1 MTPGT
6 LGFDES
12 EHAGPEH
19 LDADYV
25 AGYDRKAATDPSEDV
40 RAMRD
45 AGIGERSVVVDL
57 GAGTG
62 TFAAAIAPWCREVIA
77 VDVSAPMRAAMRER
91 CRELGLKNVRCVEA
105 GFLSYDHEG
114 PPAGGVYS
122 RNALHHLPDFW
133 KAVALTRIAGFL
145 APGGVLRLRD
155 LVYSFE
161 PLEAEVVLERWYA
174 GASPTSGV
182 GWTRAE
188 LEEHVRTE
196 FSPFSW
202 ILEPM
207 LERCGFEIRAA
218 EYAASQT
225 YAAYTCVRT

>member
-1 MTPGT
+1 MAPGT
-6 LGFDES
+6 LGFDEL

-19 LDADYV
+19 LDAGYV
-25 AGYDRKAATDPSEDV
+25 AGYDRKAATDPSDDV

-45 AGIGERSVVVDL
+45 AGIGEHSVVVDL

-77 VDVSAPMRAAMRER
+77 VDVSAPMLAATRER
-91 CRELGLKNVRCVEA
+91 CRELGWTNVRCVEA
-105 GFLSYDHEG
+105 GFLSYEHEG
-114 PPAGGVYS
+114 DAAGGVYS

-133 KAVALTRIAGFL
+133 KAVALDRIAGFL

-155 LVYSFE
+155 LVYSFQ
-161 PLEAEVVLERWYA
+161 PREAAAALERWYA
-174 GASPTSGV
+174 GATLTSEK

-196 FSPFSW
+196 FSSFSW
-202 ILEPM
+202 LLEPM

-218 EYAASQT
+218 EYAPSQT

>member
-1 MTPGT
+1 MAPGT
-6 LGFDES
+6 LEFDES
-12 EHAGPEH
+12 GHAGPEH
-19 LDADYV
+19 LDIDYV
-25 AGYDRKAATDPSEDV
+25 AAYDRKAATDPSDDV
-40 RAMRD
+40 QAMRD
-45 AGIGERSVVVDL
+45 AGIGEHDVVVDL

-62 TFAAAIAPWCREVIA
+62 TFAAAIAPWCREVVA
-77 VDVSAPMRAAMRER
+77 VDISPPMLAATRER
-91 CRELGLKNVRCVEA
+91 GRRLGLTNVRCVEA
-105 GFLSYDHEG
+105 GFLSYEHQG
-114 PPAGGVYS
+114 TPASAAYS

-161 PLEAEVVLERWYA
+161 PREADAVLDRWYA
-174 GASPTSGV
+174 GASTTSEV

-207 LERCGFEIRAA
+207 LERCGFEICAA
-218 EYAASQT
+218 EYSPSQT
-225 YAAYTCVRT
+225 YAAYTCTRT

>member
-1 MTPGT
+1 MATET
-6 LGFDES
+6 WEFDES
-12 EHAGPEH
+12 GHAGPEH
-19 LDADYV
+19 LDAGYV
-25 AGYDRKAATDPSEDV
+25 AGYDRKAGTDPSEDV
-40 RAMRD
+40 QALRD
-45 AGIGERSVVVDL
+45 AGVNDASLVVDL

-62 TFAAAIAPWCREVIA
+62 VFAAAIAPRCDQVVA
-77 VDVSAPMRAAMRER
+77 VDVSVPMLDATRER
-91 CRELGLKNVRCVEA
+91 CRRLGLRNVRCIEA
-105 GFLSYDHEG
+105 GFLSYEHEG
-114 PPAGGVYS
+114 APAEAVYS

-133 KAVALTRIAGFL
+133 KAVALERIARFL

-161 PLEAEVVLERWYA
+161 PAEAAVALERWFS
-174 GASPTSGV
+174 GASATSEV

-196 FSPFSW
+196 YSPFSW
-202 ILEPM
+202 VLEPM

-218 EYAASQT
+218 EYAPSQT

>member
-1 MTPGT
+1 MTPRS

-12 EHAGPEH
+12 GHAGPEH

-25 AGYDRKAATDPSEDV
+25 AGYDRKAATDPSDDV
-40 RAMRD
+40 LAMRD
-45 AGIGERSVVVDL
+45 AGIGEHSVVVDL

-77 VDVSAPMRAAMRER
+77 VDVSPPMLAATRDR
-91 CRELGLKNVRCVEA
+91 CRDLGLTNVRCVEA
-105 GFLSYDHEG
+105 GFLSYEHEG
-114 PPAGGVYS
+114 EAAGVYS

-145 APGGVLRLRD
+145 EPGGILRLRD

-161 PLEAEVVLERWYA
+161 PRETEVVLERWYA
-174 GASPTSGV
+174 GASRTSAA

-202 ILEPM
+202 LLEPM
-207 LERCGFEIRAA
+207 LERCGFEIRAS

-225 YAAYTCVRT
+225 YAAYTCVRI